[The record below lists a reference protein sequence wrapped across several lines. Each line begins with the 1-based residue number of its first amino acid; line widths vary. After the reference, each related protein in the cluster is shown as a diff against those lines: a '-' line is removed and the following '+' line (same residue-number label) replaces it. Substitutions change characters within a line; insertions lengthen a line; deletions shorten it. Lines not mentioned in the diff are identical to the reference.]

1 MFWAQVLRSLVLSL
15 VASSASA
22 TLLRSYARRAGLLRM
37 SAARISAIAPE
48 RCFARVPLSEVD
60 AAFALEVAS
69 YPADEAATLEKLQL
83 RSESAGDYFWGVS
96 QGGTLQGFVCGT
108 LTTGTMLTE
117 ESMSVHEPK
126 VRGTCL
132 RASHHTWP
140 YILSYIPL
148 SYRPLL
154 RPLGAGHDAVH
165 PLGGDRGG
173 VSAARVR
180 QGHAQRVRAAR
191 EGAGRREPQR

>member
-1 MFWAQVLRSLVLSL
+1 MPA
-15 VASSASA
+15 AADSASA
-22 TLLRSYARRAGLLRM
+22 APVDLDDEYADVDYTDDPHSGGEPG
-37 SAARISAIAPE
+37 AAQTKETAWASKIDF
-48 RCFARVPLSEVD
+48 CFPRGKTS
-60 AAFALEVAS
+60 
-69 YPADEAATLEKLQL
+69 LEKLQL

-140 YILSYIPL
+140 HILSYIPL

-154 RPLGAGHDAVH
+154 RPLGAFT
-165 PLGGDRGG
+165 LGTPRPFVLYWGCPIW
-173 VSAARVR
+173 
-180 QGHAQRVRAAR
+180 
-191 EGAGRREPQR
+191 PQFWAL